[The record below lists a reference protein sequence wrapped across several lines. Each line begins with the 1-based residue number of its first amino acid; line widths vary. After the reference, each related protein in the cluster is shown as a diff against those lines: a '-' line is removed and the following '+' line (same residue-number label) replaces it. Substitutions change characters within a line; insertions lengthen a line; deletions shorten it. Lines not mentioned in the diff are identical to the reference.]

1 MIKIERIDLDLIA
14 EEYYQYLQTWL
25 FDNGHFA
32 TMEATYSAKIVDAVQ
47 TRCYAHL
54 CYRMKKALKNRYFV
68 LAQPDKQ
75 KTWMN
80 KIVKNSHKEEFF
92 KQFSVLMTELYNGFF
107 QANVGKREMTIGY
120 WLVKRLKIR
129 VCPYCNRNYTF
140 SVAKTKS
147 PKVRAQ
153 FDHFIPKK
161 KYPMVALC
169 FYNLVPSCP
178 ICNKLKGEHLVTFNP
193 YQEGFPVNQKFV
205 LSKGE
210 KDLSWIRPTSEL
222 KISISNSDDN
232 QNKKQFLLE
241 ELYQQHA
248 DIAKDIVVKA
258 QAYNDNYYD
267 GIVRS
272 FQGAGYSK
280 EYINNLI
287 WGTYTCDN
295 QLDKRPFSKL
305 IKDILEQIG
314 MV

>member
-1 MIKIERIDLDLIA
+1 
-14 EEYYQYLQTWL
+14 
-25 FDNGHFA
+25 
-32 TMEATYSAKIVDAVQ
+32 
-47 TRCYAHL
+47 
-54 CYRMKKALKNRYFV
+54 
-68 LAQPDKQ
+68 
-75 KTWMN
+75 MN

-120 WLVKRLKIR
+120 WLVERLKIR

-222 KISISNSDDN
+222 KISISNSHDN

-272 FQGAGYSK
+272 FQGAGYSN

-314 MV
+314 ML

>member
-1 MIKIERIDLDLIA
+1 MIKIERTDLDLIA
-14 EEYYQYLQTWL
+14 EEYYQYLQVWL
-25 FDNGHFA
+25 FNNGHFA
-32 TMEATYSAKIVDAVQ
+32 TMEATYGAKIVDAVQ
-47 TRCYAHL
+47 KRCYAHL

-68 LAQPDKQ
+68 LAQPDKL

-120 WLVKRLKIR
+120 WLVERLKIR

-222 KISISNSDDN
+222 KISISNSDNN

-272 FQGAGYSK
+272 FQGAGYSN

-314 MV
+314 ML

>member
-14 EEYYQYLQTWL
+14 EEYYRHLQVWL

-32 TMEATYSAKIVDAVQ
+32 TMEAICGAKIVDVVQ
-47 TRCYAHL
+47 KRCYAHL
-54 CYRMKKALKNRYFV
+54 CYRIKKVLQNRNFV
-68 LAQPDKQ
+68 LAKPEILK
-75 KTWMN
+75 KWMA
-80 KIVKNSHKEEFF
+80 KIIKKSHEEDCFEN
-92 KQFSVLMTELYNGFF
+92 FSKFMTRLYNGFF
-107 QANVGKREMTIGY
+107 QANVGKRNMTVGY
-120 WLVKRLKIR
+120 WLVDRLKIR

-140 SVAKTKS
+140 SVAKTYS

-161 KYPMVALC
+161 KYPMFALC

-178 ICNKLKGEHLVTFNP
+178 ICNKLKGEQLVSYNP
-193 YQEGFPVNQKFV
+193 YQEGFPIDQKFV

-222 KISISNSDDN
+222 KISISNSDGN
-232 QNKKQFLLE
+232 LNKKQFLLE

-248 DIAKDIVVKA
+248 DIAKNIVMKA
-258 QAYNDNYYD
+258 HAYNDNYYD

-272 FQGAGYSK
+272 FQGAGYSN

-305 IKDILEQIG
+305 TKDILEQIG
-314 MV
+314 IL

>member
-1 MIKIERIDLDLIA
+1 MIKIERVDLDLIA
-14 EEYYQYLQTWL
+14 EEYYQYLQAWL
-25 FDNGHFA
+25 FGNGYFA
-32 TMEATYSAKIVDAVQ
+32 TMEATYSTKIVDAVQ
-47 TRCYAHL
+47 RRCYAHL
-54 CYRMKKALKNRYFV
+54 CYRIEKALQNRNFV
-68 LAQPDKQ
+68 LAKPDKLN
-75 KTWMN
+75 TWMM
-80 KIVKNSHKEEFF
+80 KIVKNSHKKEYF
-92 KQFSVLMTELYNGFF
+92 KQFSALMTELYNGFF
-107 QANVGKREMTIGY
+107 QENVGKRGMTIGY
-120 WLVKRLKIR
+120 WLVGRLKIR

-140 SVAKTKS
+140 SVVKTKS

-161 KYPMVALC
+161 KYPMFALC

-178 ICNKLKGEHLVTFNP
+178 ICNKLKGEQLVSFNP
-193 YQEGFPVNQKFV
+193 YQEGFPFNQKFM

-210 KDLSWIRPTSEL
+210 NNLSWIHPTSES
-222 KISISNSDDN
+222 KISISNSNTN

-248 DIAKDIVVKA
+248 DIAKDIVMKA

-267 GIVRS
+267 GIIHS
-272 FQGAGYSK
+272 FQGAGYSN

-305 IKDILEQIG
+305 TKDILEQIG
-314 MV
+314 IL